1 MRTIINISVP
11 EQLNKE
17 VEEAVKEG
25 NYGSKSE
32 FFRDAFRAW
41 KRQKL
46 LDTLEQTRKEIAS
59 GKAKAYR
66 SAKEMHD
73 DILKNGN

>member
-25 NYGSKSE
+25 NYASKSE

-41 KRQKL
+41 KRQRL
-46 LDTLEQTRKEIAS
+46 LQDVEQARQDILS
-59 GKAKAYR
+59 GKAKTY
-66 SAKEMHD
+66 SSVKELHD
-73 DILKNGN
+73 DILKG